1 MMNLL
6 HVAGIPRWRDSALPV
21 PAGGRSRLRD
31 VEATF
36 APEPSPEEREAIL
49 AALAAERVPDASRWV
64 ETALREGVGLDEGE
78 A

>member
-1 MMNLL
+1 
-6 HVAGIPRWRDSALPV
+6 
-21 PAGGRSRLRD
+21 

-49 AALAAERVPDASRWV
+49 AALAAERLPNASAWA
-64 ETALREGVGLDEGE
+64 EAALREGVGLDEGE